1 MPRPDIFPDNV
12 KGPQNML
19 TKLFRFQAFMD
30 NLFGVGWPS
39 LGLPEAS
46 AYSENLFVEISQY

>member
-1 MPRPDIFPDNV
+1 
-12 KGPQNML
+12 ML